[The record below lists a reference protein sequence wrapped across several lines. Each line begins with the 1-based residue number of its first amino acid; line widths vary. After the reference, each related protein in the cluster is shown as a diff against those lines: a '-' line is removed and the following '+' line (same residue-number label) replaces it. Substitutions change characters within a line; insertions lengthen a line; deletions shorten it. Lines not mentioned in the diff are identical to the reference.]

1 MKQLNEMITKTRSKI
16 ARLVIIALL
25 VAVLAQQVAATTYIS
40 AEPIPTQDVV
50 GQNALDLIESVGYS
64 NLELWS
70 NRLLNQ
76 CNIVQNVI
84 DVLTSNGAI
93 TTINSGNTRFRVA
106 AGGFEGVTNPSFVFT
121 VEDSGPNAASAA
133 DVAVLSNALGYV
145 LSQGGTA
152 HFSPDNSKAYDFPL
166 DYAVVTFTGTLT
178 GLEAKGFFDFLGTIN
193 AALWSGTFAG
203 FTQIDFQGSN
213 TNNSMLFLIPA
224 VTKQTF
230 ITGLSTAARATSGAT
245 YSPLSNNGQPT
256 TAKAGVSFPENDWA
270 AFPGGDTY
278 LANLNN
284 PSTQLLNQVFQALQ
298 QRHLQAVANF
308 VDAIERDKVD
318 IYLNHQ
324 FRCPTESR

>member
-16 ARLVIIALL
+16 GRLVTIALL

-40 AEPIPTQDVV
+40 AEPIPNQDVV

-64 NLELWS
+64 NVELWS

-224 VTKQTF
+224 VTKH
-230 ITGLSTAARATSGAT
+230 TGS
-245 YSPLSNNGQPT
+245 
-256 TAKAGVSFPENDWA
+256 
-270 AFPGGDTY
+270 
-278 LANLNN
+278 
-284 PSTQLLNQVFQALQ
+284 
-298 QRHLQAVANF
+298 
-308 VDAIERDKVD
+308 
-318 IYLNHQ
+318 
-324 FRCPTESR
+324 